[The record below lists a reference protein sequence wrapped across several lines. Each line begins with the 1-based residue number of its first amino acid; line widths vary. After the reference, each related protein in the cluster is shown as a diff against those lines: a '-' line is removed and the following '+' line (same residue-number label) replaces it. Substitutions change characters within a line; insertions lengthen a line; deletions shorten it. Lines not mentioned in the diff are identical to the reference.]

1 MCRSVRLRNP
11 GAWMLVSDSSG
22 GGVSQVSRAL
32 GTGLFLGAIAG
43 AVMGGVETADVLWR
57 TREAL
62 GSAGAGLVL
71 GLQIFA
77 ATLTAGA
84 LLGAILGLAAWLL
97 PRVLRFEGDLF
108 DFGERFYQKLLASL
122 KRDLYF
128 CAALAALAAGAL
140 SLSLYVLS
148 RGFLTFPLGPADLL
162 LYATGVVALV
172 LLGCLGRLA
181 LGPRAGGPGRVPL
194 SASGWAV
201 ALLGVGIFA
210 LLYVIDRDF
219 YVRLYNRLHLII
231 ATVAFLALIEAL
243 VSIRSAWAARS
254 PAPRRALAVFLALLW
269 GASGA
274 CALAGFHR
282 SAEVKALLFNRTTY
296 AKRIY
301 PLLAQGIPVL
311 RPRSPGPAEAV
322 SRAPE
327 ASAVRPSSAKPG
339 GAFRGAS
346 LVLITIDALRADRVG
361 VMGGTRETTPHLD
374 RFAKSAL
381 LFPNVH
387 AQGSNTFPSI
397 ASLMTGRL
405 PSVLDWTQ
413 GVGPPLD
420 ESNVLLAEVL
430 REAGYD
436 TGAVTPHRYFGA
448 EWGLAQGFNHHD
460 NTVGIYNKDNR
471 GIVSRRIPPK
481 VRSIIPKLAPPFFLW
496 VHFYDPHAHYMPRP
510 ENRFGDR
517 DADLYDGEVLDTDAY
532 LGELIDWLDKNIAG
546 DALFVVTSDHG
557 EEFGEHGGQFHGT
570 TLYEE
575 VTRVPLLIR
584 TPDRRRGVVKDA
596 VSLLDLAPTLLD
608 VLGIKAPP
616 ALSGRSLA
624 PALTGESLPEPP
636 PPVFSEATQLASKIM
651 VLEDGWKLIHDR
663 DNGTWELYD
672 LGNDPGEMRNLYDR
686 EPERAGRLRELL
698 LHGPRTGAAL

>member
-1 MCRSVRLRNP
+1 
-11 GAWMLVSDSSG
+11 MLVSYLSG
-22 GGVSQVSRAL
+22 GVRQVLRAL
-32 GTGLFLGAIAG
+32 GTGVFLGAIAG
-43 AVMGGVETADVLWR
+43 AVMGGVDAADVLWR
-57 TREAL
+57 TSGGL
-62 GSAGAGLVL
+62 SSTGAGLAL
-71 GLQIFA
+71 GLQILA

-84 LLGAILGLAAWLL
+84 LLGALLGLTAWLL
-97 PRVLRFEGDLF
+97 PRALRSEGDLF
-108 DFGERFYQKLLASL
+108 DFGERFYQGLLASP

-128 CAALAALAAGAL
+128 CAALAALTAGAL
-140 SLSLYVLS
+140 CLSLYALS
-148 RGFLTFPLGPADLL
+148 RGFLTFPLGPTDLL
-162 LYATGVVALV
+162 RYATGVVALA
-172 LLGCLGRLA
+172 LLGCFARLA
-181 LGPRAGGPGRVPL
+181 LGPRAGNPGRVPL

-201 ALLGVGIFA
+201 AFLGLGIFS

-231 ATVAFLALIEAL
+231 ATVALLALIEAL
-243 VSIRSAWAARS
+243 VSIRSAWPAPSAAAR
-254 PAPRRALAVFLALLW
+254 RTLTIFLALLW
-269 GASGA
+269 GASSA
-274 CALAGFHR
+274 CALGGFHR
-282 SAEVKALLFNRTTY
+282 SEEVKALLFNRTTY

-301 PLLAQGIPVL
+301 PLLARGIPVF
-311 RPRSPGPAEAV
+311 RPRSFVPVETVTG
-322 SRAPE
+322 APKV
-327 ASAVRPSSAKPG
+327 SAVRPSSGKPG

-361 VMGGTRETTPHLD
+361 AMGGARGTTPNLD

-381 LFPNVH
+381 LFRNVH

-405 PSVLDWTQ
+405 PSALAWTH

-420 ESNVLLAEVL
+420 DSNALLAEIL

-448 EWGLAQGFNHHD
+448 EWGLAQGFTHHD
-460 NTVGIYNKDNR
+460 NSVGIYNKDNR

-481 VRSIIPKLAPPFFLW
+481 VRSILPKLTPPFFLW

-517 DADLYDGEVLDTDAY
+517 DADLYDGEVLDTDASI
-532 LGELIDWLDKNIAG
+532 GELIAWLDENIVG

-584 TPDRRRGVVKDA
+584 TPDRRRAVVSDA
-596 VSLLDLAPTLLD
+596 VSLLDLVPTLLD
-608 VLGIKAPP
+608 ALGIEAPP
-616 ALSGRSLA
+616 GLPGRTLA
-624 PALTGESLPEPP
+624 PALAGESLPEPP

-651 VLEDGWKLIHDR
+651 VLDDGWKLIHDG
-663 DNGTWELYD
+663 DHGTWELYD
-672 LGNDPGEMRNLYDR
+672 LGTDPGEIRNLYDR
-686 EPERAGRLRELL
+686 EPERAARLRELL
-698 LHGPRTGAAL
+698 LQGPRTGAAS